1 MTKQAPKFNVNEVK
15 CNGSGSLSTLVSKD
29 NRNAIQ
35 TFVSV
40 YRKTTDFEQ
49 LVCEIEANDP
59 NSDYLYGRRCKEDD
73 TITYRITSAL
83 GSYATEQFGGS
94 KFDAPVEVRAL
105 AEMWIN
111 AQIEMFTGK
120 VMATLVKD
128 ALRDCAG
135 ADYWYTYEKEW

>member
-1 MTKQAPKFNVNEVK
+1 MTKQAPKFNVEDIK
-15 CNGSGSLSTLVSKD
+15 CNGWGSYCTLISKE
-29 NRNAIQ
+29 NQNAIQ

-40 YRKTTDFEQ
+40 YRKAEDFEN
-49 LVCEIEANDP
+49 LVSEMAINRP
-59 NSDYLYGRRCKEDD
+59 SDDFYFGRRCKEDD
-73 TITYRITSAL
+73 TITGRITSAL
-83 GSYATEQFGGS
+83 GSYAMLQWDNS
-94 KFDAPVEVRAL
+94 KEL

-135 ADYWYTYEKEW
+135 ADHWYTFEKDWN